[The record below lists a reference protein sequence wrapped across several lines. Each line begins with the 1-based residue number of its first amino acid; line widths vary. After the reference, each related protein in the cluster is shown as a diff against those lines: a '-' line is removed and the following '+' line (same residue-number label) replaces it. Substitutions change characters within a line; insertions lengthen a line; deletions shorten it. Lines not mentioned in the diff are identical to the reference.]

1 MPQEEG
7 RGPKGPKW
15 ALYSVGLV
23 VPHHL
28 KTVNSVS
35 FSTHSVLEDSSKHV
49 GSALCHYGKLPEM
62 VILLRKRFSWL
73 TVSEVA
79 VCDWMDLW
87 LWAGAAGATLWWAC
101 MVEQDSLYYKPE
113 ARGEREEERSVHTH
127 SESVPLGLKPSHSPL
142 FKPLPPP
149 KHATLGTR
157 PREMEPNYSR
167 WQGRLSFK
175 KSLGAFSDFFL
186 AAIIANSVFGPQGL
200 CITATVFWV
209 ARTLQLPL
217 EGFSP
222 CVKQKTQALQMHF
235 IAQTRPWW
243 ITALSLNG
251 VSLGGGVGGRED
263 RKKIILFCGLQQ
275 FQDTFCSSC
284 PQIAVE
290 ENQTLY

>member
-49 GSALCHYGKLPEM
+49 GSAFCHYGKLPEM

-175 KSLGAFSDFFL
+175 KRFRGIFWLFSGCHHCELSLWSTGSVHHSYCFLSGKNIAATFGRLFSMCKTENPGTTNALHSSNQALMDHC
-186 AAIIANSVFGPQGL
+186 SVFEW
-200 CITATVFWV
+200 CI
-209 ARTLQLPL
+209 
-217 EGFSP
+217 
-222 CVKQKTQALQMHF
+222 
-235 IAQTRPWW
+235 PW
-243 ITALSLNG
+243 G
-251 VSLGGGVGGRED
+251 RGGGEGG
-263 RKKIILFCGLQQ
+263 
-275 FQDTFCSSC
+275 
-284 PQIAVE
+284 
-290 ENQTLY
+290 